1 MSMIEFSKEMLFT
14 TAMNTNDITIVM
26 MASSTLL
33 IFLADVLV
41 TYSNNA
47 IAKANVMTTTMY
59 SNILI
64 KSIGSIWLNFKNSPI
79 ITDTMM

>member
-1 MSMIEFSKEMLFT
+1 MMSMIEFSREMLFT
-14 TAMNTNDITIVM
+14 TAMNMNDMIIVT

-41 TYSNNA
+41 TYSSNA
-47 IAKANVMTTTMY
+47 IAKANVATTTMY

-64 KSIGSIWLNFKNSPI
+64 KSIGSI
-79 ITDTMM
+79 